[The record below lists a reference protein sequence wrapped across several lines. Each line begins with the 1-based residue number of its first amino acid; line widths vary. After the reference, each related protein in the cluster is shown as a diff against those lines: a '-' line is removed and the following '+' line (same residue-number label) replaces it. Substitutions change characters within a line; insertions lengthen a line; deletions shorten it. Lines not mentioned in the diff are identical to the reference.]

1 MAALLDFS
9 KGRSMQPRT
18 TRTATI
24 AAALVVAAGIGAGG
38 GAATYAA
45 LSDEGTRTVISS
57 PATVESPQPAA
68 STSESNSVSE
78 VYEQTYKSVVEITSI
93 SGQSTPF
100 GGEERAQGQ
109 GSGFVYDDE
118 GHIVTNQH
126 VVDGA
131 DTVSVRLWDGSTY
144 DGTVVGSDPSTDLAV
159 IKVDAPA
166 NVLQPLALGNS
177 DDLTVGETVVALGSP
192 FGLEGTVT
200 SGIVSALHRQMT
212 APNNFTINDSIQT
225 DAAINHG
232 NSGGPLV
239 NGAGEV
245 VGVNAQIE
253 SESGGSDGIGFA
265 IPSKTVESIVPQII
279 ANGSVEHA
287 YLGVGVAE
295 LSQSVAEELGVPAGV
310 ALTDVRQ
317 GSPAAEA
324 GLEAATGSATV
335 DGQSY
340 PTGGDVITALD
351 GNAVKTGAEL
361 QNAVDAKRP
370 GDSISIT
377 YTRDGQSQTVE
388 ITLGTRPA

>member
-1 MAALLDFS
+1 M
-9 KGRSMQPRT
+9 KPRT

-24 AAALVVAAGIGAGG
+24 AAALVVAAGVGAGG

-45 LSDEGTRTVISS
+45 LSDDGTRTVIR
-57 PATVESPQPAA
+57 PAAQAADTATPAA
-68 STSESNSVSE
+68 STSESMSVSE
-78 VYEQTYKSVVEITSI
+78 IYEKAYKSVVEITSI
-93 SGQSTPF
+93 SSQSTPF
-100 GGEERAQGQ
+100 GQEEQAQGQ
-109 GSGFVYDDE
+109 GSGFVYDAE

-126 VVDGA
+126 VVDGVE
-131 DTVSVRLWDGSTY
+131 TVSVRLWDGSTY

-159 IKVDAPA
+159 VKVDAPA
-166 NVLQPLALGNS
+166 NVLEPLALGDS
-177 DDLTVGETVVALGSP
+177 DDLTVGEPVVALGSP

-265 IPSKTVESIVPQII
+265 IPSKTIESIVPQII
-279 ANGSVEHA
+279 ADGSVEHA

-295 LSQSVAEELGVPAGV
+295 INRSVAEELGIPAGV
-310 ALTDVRQ
+310 QLTDVRA
-317 GSPAAEA
+317 GGPAAEA
-324 GLEAATGSATV
+324 GLKAATGSANV

-340 PTGGDVITALD
+340 PTGGDVITEVD
-351 GNAVKTGAEL
+351 GNAITTGAEL
-361 QNAVDAKRP
+361 QNAVDAKKP

-377 YTRDGQSQTVE
+377 YTRDGQSHTVE